1 MTLYIVIGSIVG
13 VFVLIFLLTLL
24 RIYFR
29 SDSRKGK
36 KGEKTAAAL
45 LKNYMLRGDKLI
57 NDIILYDDE
66 KKSSVQIDHILFST
80 RGIYVIETKNY
91 AGKIYGTDKQ
101 SIWTHVYDDKKPNM
115 QFYSPVKQNAIH
127 IAAVKKILSNPLT
140 TIYNIV
146 IFMNGDI
153 SEVNCRCVYTPLTIA
168 NFFKLHTEVKLSSAA
183 RDKMY
188 NEINEYAQENQI
200 SKRQHIK
207 NVEKTQKRLDNRIC
221 PRCKGHL
228 VKRVGKYGEFWG
240 CENYP
245 DCRFAMRIKKQ

>member
-1 MTLYIVIGSIVG
+1 MIPIIIGAIVG
-13 VFVLIFLLTLL
+13 VFVLICLITLL

-36 KGEKTAAAL
+36 KGEKRAATL
-45 LKNYMLRGDKLI
+45 LKKHTMHGDKLI
-57 NDIILYDDE
+57 NDVILYDE
-66 KKSSVQIDHILFST
+66 ETKSSVQIDHILFST

-91 AGKIYGTDKQ
+91 SGKIYGTDKQ
-101 SIWTHVYDDKKPNM
+101 SIWTHVYDENKPAM
-115 QFYSPVKQNAIH
+115 QFYSPVKQNVIH
-127 IAAVKKILSNPLT
+127 ISAIKKILHNPLT

-146 IFMNGDI
+146 IFTSGDI
-153 SEVNCRCVYTPLTIA
+153 SGVECRYVYTPVTLN
-168 NFFKLHTEVKLSSAA
+168 NFFKTHTEVKLSPVA

-188 NEINEYAQENQI
+188 EEIIEYAKKNQI

-207 NVEKTQKRLDNRIC
+207 NVEKTQKDLDNKIC

-245 DCRFAMRIKKQ
+245 ECRFAMRIKNK